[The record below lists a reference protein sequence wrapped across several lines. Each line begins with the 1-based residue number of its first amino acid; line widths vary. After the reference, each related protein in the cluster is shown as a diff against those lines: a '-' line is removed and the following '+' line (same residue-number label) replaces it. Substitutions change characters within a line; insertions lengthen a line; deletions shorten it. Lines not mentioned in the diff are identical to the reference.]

1 VIPTLSIC
9 SALFLLGLVSDY
21 FWGTKAEAGARWASV
36 LYAVTPNWQLFW
48 LADALEGDQKIP
60 LGYLARA
67 LGYACAYIGA
77 ILALAL
83 TLFEDRELS

>member
-1 VIPTLSIC
+1 
-9 SALFLLGLVSDY
+9 
-21 FWGTKAEAGARWASV
+21 
-36 LYAVTPNWQLFW
+36 VTPNWQLFW
-48 LADALEGDQKIP
+48 LADALEGQNKIP
-60 LGYLARA
+60 LSYLGEA